1 MMALT
6 QGCLQRL
13 AELLN
18 KVSTKALTAFILL
31 VILQV
36 SLALHKVAQDNNHDD
51 QNDNHDDIPDICLFF
66 TLTHFESWKFYT
78 RKVRKFMTNMPRDKT
93 A

>member
-1 MMALT
+1 MMVLT
-6 QGCLQRL
+6 QGCLPRL

-51 QNDNHDDIPDICLFF
+51 QDDNHDQNDNHGDQNDNVHLLFRF
-66 TLTHFESWKFYT
+66 
-78 RKVRKFMTNMPRDKT
+78 
-93 A
+93 

>member
-1 MMALT
+1 MMVLT
-6 QGCLQRL
+6 QGCLPRL

-36 SLALHKVAQDNNHDD
+36 SWALHKVAQDNNHNDQDNNHDHQDDNHDDQDDNHD
-51 QNDNHDDIPDICLFF
+51 QNDNHGDQNDNVHLLFRF
-66 TLTHFESWKFYT
+66 
-78 RKVRKFMTNMPRDKT
+78 
-93 A
+93 

>member
-1 MMALT
+1 MMVLT
-6 QGCLQRL
+6 QGCLPRL

-36 SLALHKVAQDNNHDD
+36 SLPLHKVAQDNKTKMTIMTIKMTMSTCSLGFRNSS
-51 QNDNHDDIPDICLFF
+51 QLF
-66 TLTHFESWKFYT
+66 TL
-78 RKVRKFMTNMPRDKT
+78 
-93 A
+93 

>member
-1 MMALT
+1 MMVLT

-36 SLALHKVAQDNNHDD
+36 SLALHKVAQDNKTKMTIMMLKMTIMTIKMTMSTCSLGFRNSS
-51 QNDNHDDIPDICLFF
+51 QLF
-66 TLTHFESWKFYT
+66 TL
-78 RKVRKFMTNMPRDKT
+78 
-93 A
+93 

>member
-1 MMALT
+1 MMVLT
-6 QGCLQRL
+6 QGCLPRL

-36 SLALHKVAQDNNHDD
+36 SLALHKVAQDDNHDD
-51 QNDNHDDIPDICLFF
+51 QDDNHDDQDDNHDDQDDNHDDQDDNVHLLFRF
-66 TLTHFESWKFYT
+66 
-78 RKVRKFMTNMPRDKT
+78 
-93 A
+93 

>member
-36 SLALHKVAQDNNHDD
+36 SLPLHKVAQDNNHDD
-51 QNDNHDDIPDICLFF
+51 NVHLLFRF
-66 TLTHFESWKFYT
+66 
-78 RKVRKFMTNMPRDKT
+78 
-93 A
+93 

>member
-1 MMALT
+1 MVLT
-6 QGCLQRL
+6 QGCLPRL

-36 SLALHKVAQDNNHDD
+36 SWALHKVTQDNNHNDQDDNHDDQDNNHDD
-51 QNDNHDDIPDICLFF
+51 QDNNVHLLFRF
-66 TLTHFESWKFYT
+66 
-78 RKVRKFMTNMPRDKT
+78 
-93 A
+93 

>member
-1 MMALT
+1 MVLT
-6 QGCLQRL
+6 QGCLPSL

-36 SLALHKVAQDNNHDD
+36 SLPLHKVAQDDSHDDQDNNHDD
-51 QNDNHDDIPDICLFF
+51 QDDRLVDR
-66 TLTHFESWKFYT
+66 W
-78 RKVRKFMTNMPRDKT
+78 R
-93 A
+93 